1 MVFGETGAGKSSVIT
16 MILGGNE
23 AITKNSQL
31 GLPLQNAVYPVK
43 IDGKTYNLHDTVGLE
58 ERSSNAN
65 GARAAGN
72 LYRLVAELS
81 NAGGISL
88 LVYVV
93 KSNNR
98 TPEILCKNYN
108 LLHHGFCNSEV
119 PIVVVVTGCENVKP
133 TMDTWWIDNEASFT
147 KVGMS
152 FDGHACVCAHSG
164 RKIYPNYLDEDLVED
179 SVDVVRQLV
188 VENCRSNGWKRVRH
202 PYPKSSRV
210 QNSLKH
216 LPFSHLLTRRSPPR

>member
-1 MVFGETGAGKSSVIT
+1 
-16 MILGGNE
+16 MILGSNE

-65 GARAAGN
+65 GARAAGS
-72 LYRLVAELS
+72 LYRLVADLS
-81 NAGGISL
+81 NAGGINL

-93 KSNNR
+93 KCNNR
-98 TPEILCKNYN
+98 PAEILRKNYN
-108 LLHHGFCNSEV
+108 LLHHSFCNSEV
-119 PIVVVVTGCENVKP
+119 PIVVVVTGCEDVKP

-147 KVGMS
+147 KAGMS
-152 FDGHACVCAHSG
+152 FDGHACVCAYRG
-164 RKIYPNYLDEDLVED
+164 RKIYSGSRDDLVED
-179 SVDVVRQLV
+179 SVGLVRQLV

-202 PYPKSSRV
+202 SSSKPSR
-210 QNSLKH
+210 
-216 LPFSHLLTRRSPPR
+216 